1 MKIALLGD
9 IHANLPALEATLRH
23 ARQNGIDAVWNAGDS
38 IGYGAF
44 PNEVIS
50 VLRREKVT
58 SIIGNYDVKI
68 LNSDGKMPGDSR
80 KPGGL
85 DQTGAM
91 QWTYAS
97 LSQDNLSYLR
107 SLPENIRMMAG
118 DKRVLL
124 IHGSPD
130 SCTERLDLWTPWQRF
145 AKIAESAEADIII
158 SGHSHQPMVKMH
170 GNVWFVNTGSVGRPD
185 DGDPRACYA
194 ILEIAGPIIV
204 RHYRVRYDVDRA
216 ATAIRRNRL
225 PEEYAQMI
233 AVGRSLEYV
242 TNARRIALYENNCA

>member
-9 IHANLPALEATLRH
+9 IHANLPALEATLCH
-23 ARQNGIDAVWNAGDS
+23 AGQNGADAIWNAGDL

-50 VLRREKVT
+50 ILRREKAV

-68 LNSDGKMPGDSR
+68 LAQDGG
-80 KPGGL
+80 KPGAGRRPGSL
-85 DQTGAM
+85 DQAGAM
-91 QWTYAS
+91 QWAYAS
-97 LSQDNLSYLR
+97 LSGDNLAYLK
-107 SLPENIRMMAG
+107 SLPENVRMLAG

-130 SCTERLDLWTPWQRF
+130 SRTEYLDLWTPWRRF
-145 AKIAESAEADIII
+145 VEIAKTAEADIII
-158 SGHSHQPMVKMH
+158 SGHSHRPMVKMC
-170 GNVWFVNTGSVGRPD
+170 GYVWFVNTGSVGRPD

-194 ILEIAGPIIV
+194 ILETDGPV
-204 RHYRVRYDVDRA
+204 KVTHYRVRYDIDRA
-216 ATAIRRNRL
+216 AAAIRRNRL

-233 AVGRSLEYV
+233 IVGRSLEYV
-242 TNARRIALYENNCA
+242 MNARRISMYENSCA